1 MEGRDTGMIVACAW
15 CKKTV
20 GQPPDDGSVTHVIC
34 RECLEHELHSAVA
47 DQWLKNLPS
56 YETKEPT

>member
-1 MEGRDTGMIVACAW
+1 MIVACAW
-15 CKKTV
+15 CKKTI
-20 GQPPDDGSVTHVIC
+20 GHKEPLDDRSVTHVIC